1 MVPGV
6 AGMILLLIFLPRIG
20 GVVLCCLFSNS
31 SLLALG
37 FPTGVSTINLEDR
50 IRYFVDDGYD
60 LTWHFGQFWSIASL
74 EKALWLRRY

>member
-37 FPTGVSTINLEDR
+37 FPTDVSTINL
-50 IRYFVDDGYD
+50 FVDNGYD
-60 LTWHFGQFWSIASL
+60 MN
-74 EKALWLRRY
+74 